1 MPVVSCHGTL
11 IFKAMKSDMQAP
23 GSRPFQANKMTVED
37 RLVFFDRLC
46 QQDVQENRTEP
57 IELSMETLR
66 SQTQENSLAEAAA
79 MTA

>member
-1 MPVVSCHGTL
+1 
-11 IFKAMKSDMQAP
+11 MKSDMQAP
-23 GSRPFQANKMTVED
+23 GSSPFQANKMMVED